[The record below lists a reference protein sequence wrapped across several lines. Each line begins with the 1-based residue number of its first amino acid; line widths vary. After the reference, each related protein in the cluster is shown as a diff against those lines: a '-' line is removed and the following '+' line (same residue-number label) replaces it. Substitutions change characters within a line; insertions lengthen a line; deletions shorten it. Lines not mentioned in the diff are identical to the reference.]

1 MRYFAPVL
9 FAASCSVALPAQG
22 QAPKA
27 QHFLFDGYTTAMSL
41 DMKKMRDRGVWD
53 ELGAQPGLKLVFKM
67 VEEQFGFSLDSLNQA
82 MIVSKRK
89 GAGESAHGIV
99 EVSFVETD
107 VAMKPGLDQE
117 DMVRVEAGDY
127 TMLASPWD
135 ENSVQ
140 VQVTP
145 KLRVFGS
152 TDLIQSVLEGQRMT
166 GVPSGDVMSL
176 TVGQKDLLG
185 YAVLDFGDRAIQED
199 ITDLLGEPD
208 WAEDDKPTFL
218 ALRLSTQGDDDD
230 PHLKLEVVVRH
241 GKDGEGL
248 VVSEK
253 SVNERLKELMAVKEA
268 RLFMPLLKQIQ
279 HKRDRTDAIW
289 SVDLGR
295 ARDFGGTVS
304 MLAPFLM
311 VTRASQQAQALMVP
325 GVPAVPV
332 PVAQAEE
339 EGVAEAK
346 PMKEAKPV
354 KKGKGVVE
362 IKRKPVVEPP
372 PPPPPPTG
380 NGGGGQL

>member
-1 MRYFAPVL
+1 
-9 FAASCSVALPAQG
+9 
-22 QAPKA
+22 
-27 QHFLFDGYTTAMSL
+27 
-41 DMKKMRDRGVWD
+41 
-53 ELGAQPGLKLVFKM
+53 
-67 VEEQFGFSLDSLNQA
+67 
-82 MIVSKRK
+82 
-89 GAGESAHGIV
+89 
-99 EVSFVETD
+99 
-107 VAMKPGLDQE
+107 
-117 DMVRVEAGDY
+117 
-127 TMLASPWD
+127 
-135 ENSVQ
+135 
-140 VQVTP
+140 
-145 KLRVFGS
+145 
-152 TDLIQSVLEGQRMT
+152 MT

-176 TVGQKDLLG
+176 TVGQEDLLG

-199 ITDLLGEPD
+199 VTDLLGEPD

-218 ALRLSTQGDDDD
+218 AVRLSTQGDDDD

-253 SVNERLKELMAVKEA
+253 AVNERLKELMAVKEA
-268 RLFMPLLKQIQ
+268 RLFLPLLKQIQ

-304 MLAPFLM
+304 MLAPLLM

-325 GVPAVPV
+325 GVQVV

-339 EGVAEAK
+339 EGVDEAK
-346 PMKEAKPV
+346 PIKEAKPV

-372 PPPPPPTG
+372 PPPPTG

>member
-1 MRYFAPVL
+1 MRHFARVL
-9 FAASCSVALPAQG
+9 FAASCSVALPAQR

-53 ELGAQPGLKLVFKM
+53 EIGAQPGLKLVFKM
-67 VEEQFGFSLDSLNQA
+67 VEAQYGFSLDSLNQA
-82 MIVSKRK
+82 MIVRMRK
-89 GAGESAHGIV
+89 GPGQSAQGSV

-107 VAMKPGLDQE
+107 VAMKPGRDQE

-135 ENSVQ
+135 EDSVEA
-140 VQVTP
+140 QVTP

-152 TDLIQSVLEGQRMT
+152 MDIIHSVLEGQRMT

-176 TVGQKDLLG
+176 TVGQEDLLG

-199 ITDLLGEPD
+199 VTDLLGEPD

-218 ALRLSTQGDDDD
+218 AVRLSTQGDDDD

-253 SVNERLKELMAVKEA
+253 AVNERLKELMAVKEA
-268 RLFMPLLKQIQ
+268 RLFLPLLKQIQ

-304 MLAPFLM
+304 MLAPLLM

-325 GVPAVPV
+325 GVQVV

-339 EGVAEAK
+339 EGVDEAK
-346 PMKEAKPV
+346 PAKEAKPV

-372 PPPPPPTG
+372 PPPPPTG

>member
-1 MRYFAPVL
+1 
-9 FAASCSVALPAQG
+9 
-22 QAPKA
+22 
-27 QHFLFDGYTTAMSL
+27 
-41 DMKKMRDRGVWD
+41 
-53 ELGAQPGLKLVFKM
+53 
-67 VEEQFGFSLDSLNQA
+67 
-82 MIVSKRK
+82 
-89 GAGESAHGIV
+89 
-99 EVSFVETD
+99 
-107 VAMKPGLDQE
+107 
-117 DMVRVEAGDY
+117 
-127 TMLASPWD
+127 
-135 ENSVQ
+135 
-140 VQVTP
+140 
-145 KLRVFGS
+145 
-152 TDLIQSVLEGQRMT
+152 
-166 GVPSGDVMSL
+166 
-176 TVGQKDLLG
+176 
-185 YAVLDFGDRAIQED
+185 
-199 ITDLLGEPD
+199 
-208 WAEDDKPTFL
+208 
-218 ALRLSTQGDDDD
+218 
-230 PHLKLEVVVRH
+230 
-241 GKDGEGL
+241 
-248 VVSEK
+248 
-253 SVNERLKELMAVKEA
+253 
-268 RLFMPLLKQIQ
+268 MPLLKQIQ